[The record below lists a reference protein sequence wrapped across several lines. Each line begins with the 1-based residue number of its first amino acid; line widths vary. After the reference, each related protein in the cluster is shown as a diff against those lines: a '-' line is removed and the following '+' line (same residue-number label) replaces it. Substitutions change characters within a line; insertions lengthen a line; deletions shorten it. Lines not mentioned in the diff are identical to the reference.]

1 MNTIIPTE
9 SSSRMVEQPLLSPVQ
24 ALPSEEYT
32 VKTMPNILGSL
43 NMTAIYLIA
52 VFFIVN
58 AVTAASGGA
67 AAFTYLALGAVVF
80 FIPCAIVTAQLGVLH
95 PHEGS
100 LYNWTHRAL
109 GGYWSFFIGFCAW
122 FPGVLV
128 IVAGADIVVSYMQG
142 LNSNWLVQPWEQGL
156 ALAVIVVLTTVIA
169 LQRAH
174 VLSLMANFTM
184 GVIGLAV
191 LLVGL
196 AGVVWLLK
204 GNASMTD
211 FRQVA
216 GWGMNSGNIG
226 LFGLIT
232 LAYLGT
238 EVPLNMAGEMRR
250 MPNKTHIVK
259 SHLFWGTVLVLV
271 GYFIATWA
279 ILVTQGSAASNI
291 GGYAVVGTV
300 DMALGHVVSGIVAVC
315 IMTFFVMVPAFYS
328 VTFSRLLLVGG
339 IDQRLPMKIARLN
352 KNRVPAGAII
362 LQAVI
367 ALIFT
372 ILAFLVIPYIGSFG
386 IKPADLSIDVY
397 NVSQATATLVWA
409 ISSAFFFINMVVFY
423 RHDKQAFRNQR
434 VVPMP
439 ILWLCCVIGP
449 LACLLAIIDTIKN
462 SWIPQISNDHWW
474 WIVSGITVALLIIA
488 AVGSMVAS
496 SEASWQT
503 AQEA

>member
-1 MNTIIPTE
+1 MTTMIT
-9 SSSRMVEQPLLSPVQ
+9 SSTGEQQSLETGQ

-32 VKTMPNILGSL
+32 VRAMPNVLGKL

-67 AAFTYLALGAVVF
+67 AAFTYLAVGAIAF
-80 FIPCAIVTAQLGVLH
+80 FVPCAIVTAQLGVLH

-128 IVAGADIVVSYMQG
+128 IVAGADIVVSYIQG
-142 LNSNWLVQPWEQGL
+142 LNSNWLVQPWQQGL
-156 ALAVIVVLTTVIA
+156 VLTIIIVLTTVIA
-169 LQRAH
+169 LQPAR
-174 VLSLMANFTM
+174 VLSFLANFTM
-184 GVIGLAV
+184 GAIGLAV

-196 AGVVWLLK
+196 SGVVWMFK

-211 FRQVA
+211 FHQIS
-216 GWGMNSGNIG
+216 GWSINPGNIG

-238 EVPLNMAGEMRR
+238 EVPLNMGGEMKR
-250 MPNKTHIVK
+250 THISQIVK
-259 SHLFWGTVLVLV
+259 SHLLWGTVLVLV

-279 ILVTQGSAASNI
+279 ILVTQGSGAAGI
-291 GGYAVVGTV
+291 GGFAVVVTV
-300 DMALGHVVSGIVAVC
+300 NMAFGHFIGGIATVC
-315 IMTFFVMVPAFYS
+315 IMTFFVMVPVFYN
-328 VTFSRLLLVGG
+328 VTFSRLLLSGG
-339 IDQRLPMKIARLN
+339 IDQRLPVRIALLN
-352 KNRVPAGAII
+352 KNRAPAVAII
-362 LQAVI
+362 FQGVI
-367 ALIFT
+367 ATIFT
-372 ILAFLVIPYIGSFG
+372 VMAFLVIPYVGSFG

-409 ISSAFFFINMVVFY
+409 ISSAFFFVDMVVFY
-423 RHDKQAFRNQR
+423 RKDTRAFLRQR
-434 VVPMP
+434 VLPMP
-439 ILWLCCVIGP
+439 LLWLCVLVGP
-449 LACLLAIIDTIKN
+449 IACFLAIVDTIKN
-462 SWIPQISNDHWW
+462 SWIPQISNDQWW
-474 WIVSGITVALLIIA
+474 WIVSGITVVLIIIA
-488 AVGSMVAS
+488 ALGAMIAN

-503 AQEA
+503 TKEG